1 MTWHQD
7 AACRGL
13 DPALFFPDKGE
24 DTAPAKA
31 VCQGCDVREECLNEA
46 LANDELSGIFGGM
59 SGRQRARLIRSK
71 PVVVRCLQCGAEIVH
86 ARHTGVRA
94 GVYVR
99 ICSDECR
106 AQRHRDQQAGYLR
119 NRRSA

>member
-1 MTWHQD
+1 MTWHQE

-46 LANDELSGIFGGM
+46 LANDEWSGIFGGM
-59 SGRQRARLIRSK
+59 SGRQRARLIRTK
-71 PVVVRCLQCGAEIVH
+71 PVVVRCLQCGVEIVH
-86 ARHTGVRA
+86 ERHTRVRA

-106 AQRHRDQQAGYLR
+106 SQRHRDQQAGYLR